1 MMRRVYLYI
10 GILLAAL
17 SVAAADRRPAVELVA
32 VVPDSCVMFCQDCY
46 RYTGGG
52 WQPYSPPTDLP
63 RLLFRNFPEIY
74 SDTAYTWSDC
84 NLVIRCVFAKS
95 HKRFTPS
102 RIDPLLRH
110 HVGDGM
116 VRWTERESVQDTT
129 ARQRPPDRFPRLSV
143 ADIDS
148 LMRGAAAHRH
158 FRFADGSM
166 LSVQYFLPDS
176 GSGPMVRV
184 LLDGKP
190 VHF

>member
-1 MMRRVYLYI
+1 MRRMYGNI
-10 GILLAAL
+10 RLLFAAL
-17 SVAAADRRPAVELVA
+17 IVVTAFGRCRAVELVS
-32 VVPDSCVMFCQDCY
+32 VVPDSCVMFCQDSY
-46 RYTGGG
+46 RYIGRE

-95 HKRFTPS
+95 HKRFRPS

-116 VRWTERESVQDTT
+116 VRWIGHDSAQDTT

-143 ADIDS
+143 AGVDS

-158 FRFADGSM
+158 VRVADGSM

-176 GSGPMVRV
+176 GSEPMVRV